1 MTVQDYLLKFRKI
14 NSLESLEKLFDHLNY
29 TLSDN
34 QDIINMY
41 RAADHR
47 RAELVSGGRLFNV
60 VKCLSPYGV
69 TFYKKVA
76 IRAKCYILSAL
87 QTGCTTFR
95 ADYGRVHDRNAWR
108 THWRLVNRPTG
119 MAAGCLIK
127 RITCAAAL
135 YHRTDYPSRHP
146 DPDVAKR
153 AEYCD
158 VVCVV
163 RFRDR
168 MWYYTLWLTIA
179 FFKRRKVCLN
189 TTLSGC

>member
-1 MTVQDYLLKFRKI
+1 
-14 NSLESLEKLFDHLNY
+14 
-29 TLSDN
+29 
-34 QDIINMY
+34 MY

-60 VKCLSPYGV
+60 GEVPKSVWRYV
-69 TFYKKVA
+69 YKKVA

-108 THWRLVNRPTG
+108 TNWRLVNRPTG

-135 YHRTDYPSRHP
+135 YHRTDYTSCNP
-146 DPDVAKR
+146 DPDVAKC
-153 AEYCD
+153 A
-158 VVCVV
+158 
-163 RFRDR
+163 
-168 MWYYTLWLTIA
+168 
-179 FFKRRKVCLN
+179 
-189 TTLSGC
+189 